1 MSSSTSRTA
10 ERMEAIVKKHSDIL
24 WWPHQANES
33 SRLRKGLIVG
43 DDLDTV
49 VLPDADARISR
60 SEVNA

>member
-24 WWPHQANES
+24 WWSHQANES
-33 SRLRKGLIVG
+33 SRLRKALIVG